1 MKNRLK
7 ELRARHNIT
16 QQELA
21 TNVGV
26 SRQSIN
32 AIENGDTTPAG
43 DTMLKIANYFNMN
56 ASEVF
61 ELNEKEV

>member
-32 AIENGDTTPAG
+32 AIENGEKPQPT
-43 DTMLKIANYFNMN
+43 YWFNEAMMKM
-56 ASEVF
+56 SEI
-61 ELNEKEV
+61 KQMIKM